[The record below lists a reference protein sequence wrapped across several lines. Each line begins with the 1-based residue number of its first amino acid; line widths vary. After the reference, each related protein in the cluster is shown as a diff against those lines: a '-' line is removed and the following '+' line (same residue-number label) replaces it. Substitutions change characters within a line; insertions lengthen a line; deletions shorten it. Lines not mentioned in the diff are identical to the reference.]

1 MTERIKQ
8 IVREAYGEAE
18 INSPECNIVMSEESY
33 LVIITCNSEHLA
45 QENARTM
52 TKIKGTLESA
62 LLRMKHFRVL
72 ENFIVMELF
81 PFEYEGT

>member
-8 IVREAYGEAE
+8 IVREAYGEE
-18 INSPECNIVMSEESY
+18 QINSPECNIVMSEESY

-52 TKIKGTLESA
+52 TKIKGTLESE

>member
-1 MTERIKQ
+1 MIERIKQ
-8 IVREAYGEAE
+8 IVREAYGEE
-18 INSPECNIVMSEESY
+18 QINSPECNIVMSEESY

-52 TKIKGTLESA
+52 TKIKGTLESE

>member
-8 IVREAYGEAE
+8 IVREAYGEE
-18 INSPECNIVMSEESY
+18 QINSPECNIVMSEESY

-52 TKIKGTLESA
+52 TKIKETLESE